1 MKFKSAFSLVEVL
14 MVMGIISVILV
25 LGLSISKRGVDS
37 AYNLYWYT
45 GYKALSDASYDAVR
59 RGIFDPD
66 NLDEDSL
73 CMYTDHIGLKLMKA
87 SEDTYVC
94 EEGKSS
100 FTAPNGISFSF
111 EAKTGYYL
119 IYMSIPKH
127 KQSGNTPNETILVYN
142 FDKGLVYPA
151 NFAID
156 ETNAAT
162 HIVLHNR
169 MDILPFYVNTGEQQN
184 VINKIYGFR
193 DAYCETDNSI
203 TDGDDIIKITCS
215 NNDEGKFGVITPIN
229 PRKVF

>member
-59 RGIFDPD
+59 REVFDPS
-66 NLDEDSL
+66 NNPEGSL
-73 CMYTDHIGLKLMKA
+73 CVYIDYIGTKLMNA
-87 SEDTYVC
+87 TSSACDGNEA
-94 EEGKSS
+94 S

-119 IYMSIPKH
+119 ILMSIPKH
-127 KQSGNTPNETILVYN
+127 KQNVNTPNTTNLIYN
-142 FDKGLVYPA
+142 FDKGLIYPA
-151 NFAID
+151 NI
-156 ETNAAT
+156 TTSSTKLN
-162 HIVLHNR
+162 LHNR
-169 MDILPFYVNTGEQQN
+169 MDILPFYVNNGEQQN
-184 VINKIYGFR
+184 AITKVYGFR
-193 DAYCETDNSI
+193 DAYCATDNSI
-203 TDGDDIIKITCS
+203 DEGDDIIKITCS
-215 NNDEGKFGVITPIN
+215 NDGEDKYGVITPIN